1 MVPGPPTTVS
11 AMTTRKGGI
20 SSRISGRIGKAALI
34 VSAGVLLSRILGQL
48 REIIFAA
55 LLGASGVTDQYV
67 AAFRIPDFLNYL
79 LAGGFLS
86 ITFIPIFARYLA
98 ADDEEGGWKALTAI
112 IRPIAIGISALVVI
126 GWLLTPAV
134 IRWLYPDFTVE
145 QTLNT
150 IRLTRIV
157 LPAQLFFVVGALF
170 SAVQYA
176 KGVFVIP
183 TLAPIVYNLGIILGG
198 IADAAFTDAAGP
210 DGFIWGALAGA
221 FAGNFAL
228 QWWGA
233 HRVGMRWIGGTEW
246 NHPALAEYLKIALP
260 LMIGQSIVVLDETFM
275 SVFGNRVG
283 EAAQTQ
289 LQYAR
294 RTMLVPVGA
303 IAQAASVAA
312 YPYLALLFAEGR
324 RKEMGRTVD
333 RALSFVIVLSMAA
346 TGLLVALSQ
355 PVIQTL
361 FQRGQ
366 FTAADTVA
374 TARALFFYAFAVPI
388 WGGLQILSRAFYAT
402 RDMWTPVVIGTVAT
416 VVAVPLFFGLQGQFG
431 LEGVALASTVA
442 LGAYTAALAATW
454 YGRRGVGGNLSVV
467 VDTAARAVPLAVAAG
482 GAAYGAAWLLQAAL
496 GTGWLAALLA
506 VIVGT
511 AAFGLVA
518 LGIGALLFTWF
529 GAPGR
534 RAAPAGRS

>member
-1 MVPGPPTTVS
+1 
-11 AMTTRKGGI
+11 MTTRKGRI

-34 VSAGVLLSRILGQL
+34 VSAGVLLSRVLGQL

-55 LLGASGVTDQYV
+55 LLGASSVTDQYV

-98 ADDEEGGWKALTAI
+98 NDDEQGGWRALTAI
-112 IRPIAIGISALVVI
+112 IRPIAIGITTLVIV
-126 GWLLTPAV
+126 GWVLTPTV
-134 IRWLYPDFTVE
+134 IRSLYPDFTAD
-145 QTLNT
+145 QTVNT

-157 LPAQLFFVVGALF
+157 LPAQVFFVVGALF

-176 KGVFVIP
+176 KGVFVVP

-198 IADAAFTDAAGP
+198 IADAALTDAPGP

-233 HRVGMRWIGGTEW
+233 QRVGMRWVGGTQW

-324 RKEMGRTVD
+324 RSEMGRTVD
-333 RALSFVIVLSMAA
+333 RALSFVLVLSMAA
-346 TGLLVALSQ
+346 TALLLALSQ

-402 RDMWTPVVIGTVAT
+402 RDMWTPVVIGTAAT

-431 LEGVALASTVA
+431 LAGVALASTVA

-454 YGRRGVGGNLSVV
+454 YGRRGVGGRLVRV
-467 VDTAARAVPLAVAAG
+467 LDTAARAVPVAVAG
-482 GAAYGAAWLLQAAL
+482 GAAAYAAARLLSTALGSGWLSALAAVVVGTGAFGIAAL
-496 GTGWLAALLA
+496 AT
-506 VIVGT
+506 
-511 AAFGLVA
+511 
-518 LGIGALLFTWF
+518 GALLLASF
-529 GAPGR
+529 GAPGHGTV
-534 RAAPAGRS
+534 PAGRS

>member
-1 MVPGPPTTVS
+1 V
-11 AMTTRKGGI
+11 
-20 SSRISGRIGKAALI
+20 
-34 VSAGVLLSRILGQL
+34 
-48 REIIFAA
+48 
-55 LLGASGVTDQYV
+55 
-67 AAFRIPDFLNYL
+67 
-79 LAGGFLS
+79 
-86 ITFIPIFARYLA
+86 
-98 ADDEEGGWKALTAI
+98 
-112 IRPIAIGISALVVI
+112 
-126 GWLLTPAV
+126 LTPTA

-157 LPAQLFFVVGALF
+157 LPAQVFFVVGALF

-198 IADAAFTDAAGP
+198 IADAVFTDAPGP
-210 DGFIWGALAGA
+210 DGFIWGALVGA

-233 HRVGMRWIGGTEW
+233 RRVGMRWVGGTHW
-246 NHPALAEYLKIALP
+246 NHPALGEYLKIALP

-294 RTMLVPVGA
+294 RTMLVPVGG

-324 RKEMGRTVD
+324 HKEMGRTVD
-333 RALSFVIVLSMAA
+333 RALSFVLVLSMAA
-346 TGLLVALSQ
+346 TALLVALSQ

-366 FTAADTVA
+366 FTAPDTVA

-402 RDMWTPVVIGTVAT
+402 RDMWTPVVIGTAAT
-416 VVAVPLFFGLQGQFG
+416 VVAIPLFFGLQGQFG

-454 YGRRGVGGNLSVV
+454 YSKHGLGGRLAVV
-467 VDTAARAVPLAVAAG
+467 LDAAGRAVPVVAAG
-482 GAAYGAAWLLQAAL
+482 GAAAYAVARVLQVVL
-496 GTGWLAALLA
+496 GPGWVGGLLA
-506 VIVGT
+506 VVIGT
-511 AAFGLVA
+511 GAFGAAA
-518 LGIGALLFTWF
+518 LASGALLFAWF
-529 GAPGR
+529 GGPAR
-534 RAAPAGRS
+534 RATPAGRS